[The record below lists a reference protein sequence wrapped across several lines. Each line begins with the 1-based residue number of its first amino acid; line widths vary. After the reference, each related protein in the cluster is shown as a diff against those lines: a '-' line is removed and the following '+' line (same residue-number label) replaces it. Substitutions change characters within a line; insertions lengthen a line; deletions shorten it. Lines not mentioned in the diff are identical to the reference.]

1 MTKRVIIIGGG
12 YAGTQLARALDAD
25 AEVMLVEP
33 REAFV
38 HNVGAIRAVVD
49 PALTERL
56 IFPYDRLLK
65 RGRVIRERAVAVSG
79 TTVEL
84 ASGRELAG
92 EIVVLATGS
101 TYAAPFKPQGE
112 MMADFH
118 AAVSGL
124 HRQVASAARVAII
137 GAGAVG
143 VELAGEIAS
152 AMPGK
157 RIDLISADRDLFPA
171 FNPGLGQALAR
182 QLGRLGVSLHLGARA
197 EGFDPAKASAGTV
210 RLANGTTLTAD
221 LVIPALGARAT
232 EQPGGDLSATP
243 RDPLGRIVVD
253 PWLRVP
259 GAGNVFALGDAAAC
273 GDMMTIVAVSRQ
285 APWLART
292 IKAMLAGRPVEQL
305 PAYAAWPSP
314 PILVPLGPARGSSV
328 LPIGKRGL
336 VVGDRLTAAIKGKK
350 LFIPRYRKEF
360 GTL

>member
-124 HRQVASAARVAII
+124 HRQLASAARVAII

-157 RIDLISADRDLFPA
+157 RIDLRSADRDLFPA

-182 QLGRLGVSLHLGARA
+182 QLGRLVDAGIFLRIAACHDARRVEYRLTPLGEALRPMLQALDLWGEDWQRSRPPVVSEPAAR
-197 EGFDPAKASAGTV
+197 T
-210 RLANGTTLTAD
+210 
-221 LVIPALGARAT
+221 
-232 EQPGGDLSATP
+232 ATP
-243 RDPLGRIVVD
+243 R
-253 PWLRVP
+253 
-259 GAGNVFALGDAAAC
+259 
-273 GDMMTIVAVSRQ
+273 Q
-285 APWLART
+285 
-292 IKAMLAGRPVEQL
+292 
-305 PAYAAWPSP
+305 PA
-314 PILVPLGPARGSSV
+314 
-328 LPIGKRGL
+328 
-336 VVGDRLTAAIKGKK
+336 
-350 LFIPRYRKEF
+350 
-360 GTL
+360 